1 MASISGVWSSQLRKT
16 SGRLGQFGNL
26 FGAVTNDFTWYS
38 PYSKQGS
45 GKMAVDPN
53 MAFAASMGNIQKSG
67 MIPTGIKYS
76 KQRKEDGNWFERN
89 LGFNKDRI
97 TTIDYAKPGQQ
108 GSNDLDNNGIP
119 DNIQSNPLDPNLV
132 KQQGQGTGTNQPTG
146 TGSNQPNTNPNQPQ
160 GSSIY
165 SNTEG
170 LSNRAQRKIRRGE
183 RRTARQLGR
192 GEDMMTNEPNSVSP
206 NNISPD
212 VMKQAVIT
220 GCFGGNCN
228 QQQTYKPKPNTGSGM
243 YNVSE
248 GIEGPPVNP
257 NSPANKPMYNPG
269 RNTGSGMYN
278 VSGEF
283 GYGGYIPPFAFEDGG
298 YMPEFQIAGEINNQT
313 TPMGDSV
320 PSWITDPV
328 GTAVKDSKQN
338 MLDNCT
344 EEEKQNPASPCYQKD
359 TEQLSFKEEKAK
371 TIHWDRVGNSLKT
384 GARFAADTANE
395 LSAINNVRNPGM
407 QKMIYDNMTPQQR
420 KYTGKWEE
428 NTGTQNKMGF
438 EGVVKKGGTTGF
450 KENGEYQLTMDE
462 IRAILKAGGKVEFL

>member
-1 MASISGVWSSQLRKT
+1 M
-16 SGRLGQFGNL
+16 
-26 FGAVTNDFTWYS
+26 
-38 PYSKQGS
+38 
-45 GKMAVDPN
+45 M
-53 MAFAASMGNIQKSG
+53 
-67 MIPTGIKYS
+67 
-76 KQRKEDGNWFERN
+76 
-89 LGFNKDRI
+89 
-97 TTIDYAKPGQQ
+97 
-108 GSNDLDNNGIP
+108 NNEP
-119 DNIQSNPLDPNLV
+119 M
-132 KQQGQGTGTNQPTG
+132 TNQPA
-146 TGSNQPNTNPNQPQ
+146 PNQP
-160 GSSIY
+160 
-165 SNTEG
+165 T
-170 LSNRAQRKIRRGE
+170 
-183 RRTARQLGR
+183 
-192 GEDMMTNEPNSVSP
+192 TNQPQV
-206 NNISPD
+206 
-212 VMKQAVIT
+212 
-220 GCFGGNCN
+220 
-228 QQQTYKPKPNTGSGM
+228 YRPKPNTGSGM

-278 VSGEF
+278 VTDEF

-344 EEEKQNPASPCYQKD
+344 DEEKQNPASPCYQKD